1 MNSCNVSTNQFDSFK
16 EKINTV
22 LLNNDNTDDIIV
34 ELYELIRPK
43 PYKDEYL
50 SLMFQTLDSRVGENP
65 TLDGKTIGKIKN
77 SINKLLLKSRGEKL
91 CQLESLNL
99 QKKHIND
106 LYFGHSSAINRM
118 HNRFKNRMLQSSI
131 IDVEQGIIVESDNE
145 LNENIRK
152 FKIELL
158 NNIIIYINNQIEGT
172 GLEPLPAYAP
182 NGLDANSDPIN
193 PDFYAYVMSYGGII
207 GELIDNVRSGKT
219 PLYEGD
225 FRKQTETEKI
235 YNDLVILNN
244 FDYLVDYMFDKIVSV
259 DPITNGYVDDMSGSK
274 YELKLFG
281 LQNMLWSAES
291 LDAKD
296 IRHNVASLTKLLI
309 TTIHKTVNGHPKKDE
324 FLNVNELNNISTTL
338 KKLESELLV
347 KKRQCVHRKY
357 QPKNDAEKQILKKDI
372 SFNENPVL
380 ALRTLIEYA
389 QIIDNKQY
397 NSIID
402 PLRVYLY
409 EGITDENGE
418 YIEHPIRQIQKDDFE
433 YKADIHDSDI
443 ANSTNIEAL
452 FAYELLKS
460 VPVIYTSYY
469 NGGRIKY
476 TDVAGSYFAPNEIK
490 NNIIEGINTILSN
503 LNSGVFNRF
512 INNYEVKDGDNSYT
526 SQKIIDEKKKDVNNP
541 LFSEL
546 LYSPQL
552 IQDFRLLFGI
562 ELNKDFVSIL
572 KSYITATDGDAL
584 EYIMSFMDQIRA
596 MVSGINSEKDKIP
609 DIRSAIENNL
619 DSLSKSNK
627 YYQAITKAVTAIAG
641 KKPITT
647 ITDSNDNKIP
657 VYRLSS
663 TGFEDTYYIQQYLKK
678 HGGDD
683 NTNVLA
689 RFPGLFSGEGN
700 VKYTTSTAIR
710 LEAVR
715 DEDSSNNKSGNKMN
729 IVEAFKASF
738 AGDFISLM
746 MENGIFGSQMMTYS
760 DKVSIILKLFNA
772 ETDISSAF
780 ETNEKGI
787 TLKNIDNE
795 KLFALY
801 FATQN
806 LYYEKVFNNVLN
818 KWNVILSN
826 YNRLY
831 NNAYEKKEIN
841 TWLDL
846 QAFMNH
852 LNGMANEN
860 KMKPMDLLRSI
871 LLNAN
876 AHIEL
881 TDQLDYMLTQDK
893 KLHVNNSLRLHYDL
907 TRKDNIFKDVFIKTY
922 EREFIE
928 KIKKYGIGNNIKDIL
943 PPQYKDKLNDVYT
956 ELGVSKGFKDDQIYD
971 EESFEL
977 NPLVKKYLLLTNM
990 LKDSYLGITVKH
1002 PYIHVIKKIN
1012 DIPKQDTL
1020 FETAE
1025 SKEEMQAY
1033 DMQNAYDQIM
1043 QDESERVKAAMKR
1056 MVILPAT
1063 KECYAQ
1069 KLLNG
1074 VPKEYNIS
1082 VIEDDEQEVF
1092 NFRGE
1097 SDGLKVYDGS
1107 SWENPFMSVLEET
1120 SLIAKGIR
1128 GTKKPIGMY
1137 SGNGYALLCK
1147 YAQFPIT
1154 NRKIIDTIGSTNSL
1168 LNMMKKMNSIKFVDA
1183 NGYCI
1188 DKYGRV
1194 LNPKNPIQLDITR
1207 NFLGIHINPGQLNK
1221 NKGLYFREGTRYYKI
1236 LDLEKDSTQ
1245 QNNYIITLVEVDK
1258 NGNETTIEEK
1268 GVKKPLTF
1276 TRKQSIQTIYELWMA
1291 LGGYNSVELKNGE
1304 LDFSEDSIYTVVQY
1318 MNNVGI
1324 PISRQRVQDGDVS
1337 QETLYQPLK
1346 HAMIH
1351 MIANAS
1357 AVKNGQTNVNSV
1369 KSWISEY
1376 DANNKNTHLLY
1387 FTVDSAQFGS
1397 QMDGNHESDDAEL
1410 TEMSQV
1416 ITALAANGIST
1427 EEAKEAYSSIASIIE
1442 FSIKN
1447 TSQQLRLAQEGN
1459 LQKVG
1464 EQITN
1469 DIIKQFKED
1478 DKISISDAIYNTI
1491 QRQGNKILPYNDPN
1505 FYNLFI
1511 SSVIANLSNN
1521 TLRRKYPGIAAIL
1534 NPSAKMHMVYDVE
1547 GKTFMTSDAIRT
1559 GLDIIKN
1566 AVDSI
1571 KDIKLKDII
1580 IQDVI
1585 EELTDQDIVNFY
1597 IGYLKNVK
1605 TNQEN
1610 EYLEYLFSLD
1620 NIDEFR
1626 DEIQE
1631 YLVKSVSSKTLNLY
1645 DTYSLDRDSDV
1656 IYIDTL
1662 EKLKEAHKNDI
1673 TVVKYLNAKRDL
1685 RPVTITY
1692 DIEKTDSDGNTYLD
1706 HQNAFTSEINELS
1719 FTLDRVIN
1727 EYRKSG
1733 SKLQYIE
1740 DAQQDD
1746 KIKSLF
1752 DFLKNYNIDG
1762 ELTFEDF
1769 FKKIGDR
1776 SQSDIYWFKK
1786 KIKQLRDRQFELL
1799 HYGFSFNSV
1808 QIQDG
1813 EYLWGNLL
1821 EGVDIEESIN
1831 DNNIN
1836 NCINKPNQIQK
1847 VYNVNIQEAE
1857 MIAPKVFRSLFGIDQ
1872 KSQVQIDKNF
1882 FVNKLKQFDYPDIKA
1897 DLQIVTKND
1906 SYEVVFVKDIENV
1919 GRKYGDR
1926 VRTKDGYAYDLSGKK
1941 IFAVPQNVYAYEKQT
1956 SNGKIV
1962 TFVIENNDSN
1972 KQKYLKQIT
1981 KSLDD
1986 FLYITIGKTEWNKQE
2001 EKLKD
2006 LVDLCYNLNY
2016 IPFIKQK
2023 YRTFNNLE
2031 KIDESIINQF
2041 NSTISDE
2048 LGNMM
2053 YSSYMMSNHTVSARI
2068 PSQALQSFMSM
2079 KIVAYT
2085 DDESNNAFVSIWQPY
2100 LQGSDFDIDKAYN
2113 LMYSF
2118 SNSGLYEHWSPLF
2131 DFSSYESLQASEW
2144 LPAPD
2149 KNHLVKIDGD
2159 DSIQTNISFLL
2170 TDNIQQQD
2178 VSFFSILF
2186 GNYVK
2191 NLNEIEK
2198 LNADLEPGS
2207 EIYEENIKRI
2217 KQLNIDNIKIK
2228 ARIIKYIN
2236 SQDTKTLVTI
2246 KVNSAYQNI
2255 LQDLVSQINEHQTY
2269 EYEDGAVRN
2278 LVVSN
2283 IRKTINDFRNMDS
2296 AYSPVS
2302 MSCFLDPIK
2311 KLNIDSDVKNIY
2323 DGFTVFEITEENN
2336 IGRDTVGVMANGT
2349 KVFFTITQYLNKY
2362 YQRTKDFKKTD
2373 PQVFFKDVKLKLN
2386 NGQEV
2391 QYQFSTIS
2399 DIKLNKQQR
2408 ADLMELFRNTFSEQQ
2423 MQRLSFIDDDA
2434 SLVISALVS
2443 LATDNAKE
2451 LGLAKMNANL
2461 DLASMHVYLT
2471 ILGVDPSIIVK
2482 YTTTKLFKQM
2492 AATINPDILTTD
2504 HYNGSRT
2511 PNFTLLSQMAQ
2522 DADSDKLRGSGEWTK
2537 EDVEQLKE
2545 IYYASKELKDLAS
2558 ILGINQG
2565 LTAKIDG
2572 LYSLKDRLER
2582 AWLNMLKQNEFFLDN
2597 SEAQKAVKR
2606 PRTNIRQNYGDV
2618 TKLDFS
2624 GCNSLKTDLINDVKK
2639 LLTDSEVGASCLEA
2653 LKGNFDFNMFFENDK
2668 YREFIIKTYDMYKH
2682 TFNVYDIVNDSENFG
2697 AMLRASQIVTKFLST
2712 VSKKF
2717 DFQFNKARQIYER
2730 GYDKVTGIGYT
2741 VYTEGSKEEQK
2752 INPKQGE
2759 TGKIATTDSYY
2770 RFGNWV
2776 KFGYTVE
2783 EDETGE
2789 AHSSKY
2795 IKNITLPKWDSK
2807 MAIEA
2812 GRYWDDMIVRN
2823 FLLSGL
2829 FDKGG
2834 YYYIDVN
2841 HLSTKACLDN
2851 AYQIYDQHNPEDK
2864 FNQFKFIKAY
2874 VEKILIPRLTAED
2887 PENEFLKS
2895 IALKY
2900 DKADMLTK
2908 YQFKVSMNDLSDPN
2922 NLFKR
2927 DMIQFGFNKI
2937 AEMELNINEDKTVT
2951 IGDILYLYHLI
2962 VNKNRMGQYSLN
2974 AIFGEYMNNS
2984 NNIIGNKF
2992 IEFQTQN
2999 MQKDLE
3005 GIDEVDFMLYM
3016 LKRQLSIKDKE
3027 SGNEIGKKFLIANDK
3042 EYRSLDQ
3049 VFVSE
3054 TPSLSNID
3062 LSIKIDYIMRN
3073 LLEGGVKLEYK
3084 CD

>member
-1 MNSCNVSTNQFDSFK
+1 MNSCNISTNQFDSFK

-22 LLNNDNTDDIIV
+22 LSSNNNTDDIIV
-34 ELYELIRPK
+34 KLYELIRPK

-65 TLDGKTIGKIKN
+65 TLDEKAISSLKEENDKIRN
-77 SINKLLLKSRGEKL
+77 SINKLLLKSREEKQ

-99 QKKHIND
+99 QGKHIND

-118 HNRFKNRMLQSSI
+118 HNRFKTRMLQSSI
-131 IDVEQGIIVESDNE
+131 IDVEQGIIVESDHE

-158 NNIIIYINNQIEGT
+158 NNIITYINEQIEGKD
-172 GLEPLPAYAP
+172 LEALPAYAP

-225 FRKQTETEKI
+225 FRKQTKTEKI

-259 DPITNGYVDDMSGSK
+259 DPVTSGYVDDMSGNK

-347 KKRQCVHRKY
+347 KKRQYVHGKY
-357 QPKNDAEKQILKKDI
+357 QPKNDAEEQILKKDI
-372 SFNENPVL
+372 SFNDSPVL

-409 EGITDENGE
+409 EGITDEKGN
-418 YIEHPIRQIQKDDFE
+418 YLEHPIREIQKDDFE

-512 INNYEVKDGDNSYT
+512 INNYEVKNGNNSYT
-526 SQKIIDEKKKDVNNP
+526 SQNIIDEKKKDVNNP

-552 IQDFRLLFGI
+552 TQDFRLLFGI
-562 ELNKDFVSIL
+562 ELNEDFVSIL
-572 KSYITATDGDAL
+572 KSYIKATDGDAL

-596 MVSGINSEKDKIP
+596 MVSGINSNKDKIP
-609 DIRSAIENNL
+609 DIRSAIEKNL

-729 IVEAFKASF
+729 IIEAFKASF

-746 MENGIFGSQMMTYS
+746 MENGIFGSQIMTYS

-780 ETNEKGI
+780 STNETGI

-795 KLFALY
+795 RLFALY
-801 FATQN
+801 FTTQN
-806 LYYEKVFNNVLN
+806 LYYEKVFNNILK
-818 KWNVILSN
+818 KWNIILSN

-831 NNAYEKKEIN
+831 NNTYEKKEIN

-846 QAFMNH
+846 QEFMNH
-852 LNGMANEN
+852 LNRKANEN
-860 KMKPMDLLRSI
+860 KMKPMDLLRNI

-893 KLHVNNSLRLHYDL
+893 KLHINNSLRLHYDL

-943 PPQYKDKLNDVYT
+943 PPQYRDKLNDVYT

-1002 PYIHVIKKIN
+1002 PYIHVIKKFN
-1012 DIPKQDTL
+1012 DIPKQDD
-1020 FETAE
+1020 FFKVAE
-1025 SKEEMQAY
+1025 EKGDINLSA
-1033 DMQNAYDQIM
+1033 MQNAYDQIM

-1092 NFRGE
+1092 NFKGE

-1168 LNMMKKMNSIKFVDA
+1168 LNMMKKMNSIKFTDD

-1236 LDLEKDSTQ
+1236 LDLEKDPTK

-1258 NGNETTIEEK
+1258 NGNETTIEEN

-1324 PISRQRVQDGDVS
+1324 PISRQRVQDGDIS

-1357 AVKNGQTNVNSV
+1357 AVKNGQTNINSV
-1369 KSWISEY
+1369 KSWTSEY

-1427 EEAKEAYSSIASIIE
+1427 EEAKEAYSSIADIIE
-1442 FSIKN
+1442 LSIKN
-1447 TSQQLRLAQEGN
+1447 TSQQLKIAQEGN

-1534 NPSAKMHMVYDVE
+1534 NPSAKMHMVYDIE

-1571 KDIKLKDII
+1571 KNIELKEAITKNII
-1580 IQDVI
+1580 RK
-1585 EELTDQDIVNFY
+1585 LTDQDIVNFY
-1597 IGYLKNVK
+1597 IGYLRFAE
-1605 TNQEN
+1605 TNREN
-1610 EYLEYLFSLD
+1610 EYLQYLFSLN
-1620 NIDEFR
+1620 NIDELR
-1626 DEIQE
+1626 NEIQE
-1631 YLVKSVSSKTLNLY
+1631 YLVEQVYSKMLNLY
-1645 DTYSLDRDSDV
+1645 DTYSLNEDSDV

-1662 EKLKEAHKNDI
+1662 EKLKEAHENNI
-1673 TVVKYLNAKRDL
+1673 IVVKHLNAKRDL

-1692 DIEKTDSDGNTYLD
+1692 DTDLG
-1706 HQNAFTSEINELS
+1706 HQNVFTDEINELS
-1719 FTLDRVIN
+1719 FTFDRVVN
-1727 EYRKSG
+1727 EYRKIKNSEN
-1733 SKLQYIE
+1733 KLQYIE
-1740 DAQQDD
+1740 NAKQDD

-1752 DFLKNYNIDG
+1752 DFLKNYNIEG
-1762 ELTFEDF
+1762 VLTFEDF
-1769 FKKIGDR
+1769 FKKIGDK

-1799 HYGFSFNSV
+1799 HYGFSFNPV
-1808 QIQDG
+1808 WIQNG
-1813 EYLWGNLL
+1813 EYVWGDLL
-1821 EGVDIEESIN
+1821 EDIDIEESIN
-1831 DNNIN
+1831 DNNIDKY
-1836 NCINKPNQIQK
+1836 INRPNQIQK

-1882 FVNKLKQFDYPDIKA
+1882 FINKLKQFDYPDIKS

-1926 VRTKDGYAYDLSGKK
+1926 VRTKDGYAYDSSGKK

-1956 SNGKIV
+1956 SHGKIV
-1962 TFVIENNDSN
+1962 TFVIGNDDSN

-2016 IPFIKQK
+2016 IPFIKQN

-2041 NSTISDE
+2041 NSTMSDE

-2170 TDNIQQQD
+2170 VNNEQEQD
-2178 VSFFSILF
+2178 KSFFSILF
-2186 GNYVK
+2186 NNYV
-2191 NLNEIEK
+2191 NSSNEIDK
-2198 LNADLEPGS
+2198 
-2207 EIYEENIKRI
+2207 
-2217 KQLNIDNIKIK
+2217 IKIK

-2236 SQDTKTLVTI
+2236 SLDTNKSVTI
-2246 KVNSAYQNI
+2246 RVNEVYQDI

-2269 EYEDGAVRN
+2269 EYGDGAARN

-2283 IRKTINDFRNMDS
+2283 VRKTINDFRNMDS

-2362 YQRTKDFKKTD
+2362 YQKTKDFKKTD
-2373 PQVFFKDVKLKLN
+2373 PQVFFKDIKLKLN
-2386 NGQEV
+2386 DGQEV

-2522 DADSDKLRGSGEWTK
+2522 DANSDKLRGSGEWTK

-2572 LYSLKDRLER
+2572 LYSLKDRLGR
-2582 AWLNMLKQNEFFLDN
+2582 AWLNMLKQNEVFLDN
-2597 SEAQKAVKR
+2597 SEAQKAIKR

-2624 GCNSLKTDLINDVKK
+2624 GCNPLKIDLINDVKH
-2639 LLTDSEVGASCLEA
+2639 LLIDSEVGTSCLEA

-2741 VYTEGSKEEQK
+2741 VYNKGSKEEQT

-2759 TGKIATTDSYY
+2759 TGKIAATDSSY

-2829 FDKGG
+2829 FNEGG
-2834 YYYIDVN
+2834 DYYIDVN
-2841 HLSTKACLDN
+2841 YLSQKADLKN

-2874 VEKILIPRLTAED
+2874 VEKILIPRLTASD

-2951 IGDILYLYHLI
+2951 VGDILYLYHLI

-2974 AIFGEYMNNS
+2974 AMFGEYINNP
-2984 NNIIGNKF
+2984 NNLIGNKF

-3027 SGNEIGKKFLIANDK
+3027 SGNEIGKKFLMVNDK

-3049 VFVSE
+3049 IFVSE

>member
-16 EKINTV
+16 NKVNEV
-22 LLNNDNTDDIIV
+22 LSNNDNTDDIIV

-65 TLDGKTIGKIKN
+65 TLDGKAIGKIKN

-158 NNIIIYINNQIEGT
+158 NNIITYINSQIEGT
-172 GLEPLPAYAP
+172 GLEPLPVYAP
-182 NGLDANSDPIN
+182 NGLDANNDPIN
-193 PDFYAYVMSYGGII
+193 PDFYAYVMSYHGII
-207 GELIDNVRSGKT
+207 GELIYNVRSGKT

-225 FRKQTETEKI
+225 FRKQTYTEEI

-259 DPITNGYVDDMSGSK
+259 DPITSGYVDDMSGNK

-324 FLNVNELNNISTTL
+324 FLNESELNNISTTL

-347 KKRQCVHRKY
+347 KKRQYVHGKY
-357 QPKNDAEKQILKKDI
+357 QPKNDAEEQILKKDI
-372 SFNENPVL
+372 SFNDNPVL

-402 PLRVYLY
+402 PLRIYLY
-409 EGITDENGE
+409 KGITDENEE
-418 YIEHPIRQIQKDDFE
+418 YLEKPIREIQKIDFD
-433 YKADIHDSDI
+433 YKKDIHDSDV

-503 LNSGVFNRF
+503 LNSGVFGRF
-512 INNYEVKDGDNSYT
+512 INNYEIKDGDNSYT

-541 LFSEL
+541 MFSEL
-546 LYSPQL
+546 LQSDQL
-552 IQDFRLLFGI
+552 KQDFNLLFGI
-562 ELNKDFVSIL
+562 DLNEDFVSIL
-572 KSYITATDGDAL
+572 KLYTKENPTDGDAL
-584 EYIMSFMDQIRA
+584 EYIISFMDQIRTI
-596 MVSGINSEKDKIP
+596 VSGINSEKDKIP
-609 DIRSAIENNL
+609 DIRSAIENNINE
-619 DSLSKSNK
+619 LSKSNK

-678 HGGDD
+678 HSGDD

-780 ETNEKGI
+780 ETNETGI

-795 KLFALY
+795 RLFALY

-806 LYYEKVFNNVLN
+806 LYYEKVFNNILK
-818 KWNVILSN
+818 KWNIILSN

-831 NNAYEKKEIN
+831 NNAYKKEKIN

-846 QAFMNH
+846 QEFMNH
-852 LNGMANEN
+852 LNGKANEN

-943 PPQYKDKLNDVYT
+943 PPQYRDKLNDVYT
-956 ELGVSKGFKDDQIYD
+956 ELGVSKDFKNDQIYD

-1002 PYIHVIKKIN
+1002 PYIHVIKNFN
-1012 DIPKQDTL
+1012 DIPKQDD
-1020 FETAE
+1020 FFKAAE
-1025 SKEEMQAY
+1025 EKGEINLSA
-1033 DMQNAYDQIM
+1033 MQNAYDQIM

-1092 NFRGE
+1092 NFKGE

-1168 LNMMKKMNSIKFVDA
+1168 LNMMKKMNSIKFT
-1183 NGYCI
+1183 NEKGQYI

-1194 LNPKNPIQLDITR
+1194 PDLNNPIQLDITR

-1236 LDLEKDSTQ
+1236 LDLKKDPTK
-1245 QNNYIITLVEVDK
+1245 QNNYILELVEVDK
-1258 NGNETTIEEK
+1258 YGNEETIVED
-1268 GVKKPLTF
+1268 GVKKLLTF
-1276 TRKQSIQTIYELWMA
+1276 TREQSIQTIYDLWMA

-1324 PISRQRVQDGDVS
+1324 PLSKKRVQDGDIS

-1376 DANNKNTHLLY
+1376 NADDKNTHLLY

-1447 TSQQLRLAQEGN
+1447 TSKQLKLAQEGN

-1559 GLDIIKN
+1559 GLEIIKN

-1571 KDIKLKDII
+1571 KNIELKKT
-1580 IQDVI
+1580 VI
-1585 EELTDQDIVNFY
+1585 SEITEELTDQDIVNFY
-1597 IGYLKNVK
+1597 IGYLRFAE

-1626 DEIQE
+1626 SEIQE

-1645 DTYSLDRDSDV
+1645 DTYHLEESDEV

-1662 EKLKEAHKNDI
+1662 EKLKEAHKSDI
-1673 TVVKYLNAKRDL
+1673 TVVKHLNAKRDL

-1727 EYRKSG
+1727 EYRKSEN
-1733 SKLQYIE
+1733 KLQYIE
-1740 DAQQDD
+1740 NAQQDD

-1769 FKKIGDR
+1769 FKRIGDK

-1808 QIQDG
+1808 QTQDG

-1821 EGVDIEESIN
+1821 EGIDIEESIN

-1836 NCINKPNQIQK
+1836 NYINKPNQIQK

-1906 SYEVVFVKDIENV
+1906 SYEVVFVKNIENV

-1926 VRTKDGYAYDLSGKK
+1926 VRTKDGYAYDSSGKK

-1956 SNGKIV
+1956 SHGKIV
-1962 TFVIENNDSN
+1962 TFVIGNDDSN

-2023 YRTFNNLE
+2023 YKTFNNLE

-2170 TDNIQQQD
+2170 VNNEQEQD
-2178 VSFFSILF
+2178 KSFFSILF
-2186 GNYVK
+2186 NNYV
-2191 NLNEIEK
+2191 NSSNEIDK
-2198 LNADLEPGS
+2198 
-2207 EIYEENIKRI
+2207 
-2217 KQLNIDNIKIK
+2217 IKIK

-2236 SQDTKTLVTI
+2236 SLDTNKSVTI
-2246 KVNSAYQNI
+2246 RVNEVYQDI

-2269 EYEDGAVRN
+2269 EYGDGAARN

-2283 IRKTINDFRNMDS
+2283 VRKTINDFRNMDS

-2311 KLNIDSDVKNIY
+2311 KLNIDSDIKNIY

-2362 YQRTKDFKKTD
+2362 YQKTKDFKKTD
-2373 PQVFFKDVKLKLN
+2373 PQVFFKDIKLKLN
-2386 NGQEV
+2386 DGQEV

-2408 ADLMELFRNTFSEQQ
+2408 ADLMELFRNTFTEQQ

-2522 DADSDKLRGSGEWTK
+2522 DADSNKLRGSGEWTK

-2582 AWLNMLKQNEFFLDN
+2582 AWLNMLKQNEVFLDN
-2597 SEAQKAVKR
+2597 SEAQKAIKR

-2624 GCNSLKTDLINDVKK
+2624 GCNPLKTDLINDVKR

-2697 AMLRASQIVTKFLST
+2697 AMLRASQIVTKFLSI

-2741 VYTEGSKEEQK
+2741 VYTKGSKEEQK

-2759 TGKIATTDSYY
+2759 TGKIGATDSYY

-2776 KFGYTVE
+2776 KIGYTVE
-2783 EDETGE
+2783 EDETGGTE
-2789 AHSSKY
+2789 SAKY
-2795 IKNITLPKWDSK
+2795 IKNIKLPVWNAK

-2812 GRYWDDMIVRN
+2812 GRYWDDMMVRN

-2829 FDKGG
+2829 FNEGG
-2834 YYYIDVN
+2834 DYYIDVN
-2841 HLSTKACLDN
+2841 YLSQKADLKN
-2851 AYQIYDQHNPEDK
+2851 AYQIYDQHDPEDK

-2874 VEKILIPRLTAED
+2874 VEKILIPRLTAAD
-2887 PENEFLKS
+2887 PDNEFLKS

-2908 YQFKVSMNDLSDPN
+2908 YQFKISMNDLSDPN

-2937 AEMELNINEDKTVT
+2937 AEMELNINEDKSVTV
-2951 IGDILYLYHLI
+2951 GDILYLYHLI

-2984 NNIIGNKF
+2984 NNLIGNKF

>member
-16 EKINTV
+16 DKINEV
-22 LLNNDNTDDIIV
+22 LSNNDNTDDIIV

-50 SLMFQTLDSRVGENP
+50 SLMFQTLDSRVGQIP
-65 TLDGKTIGKIKN
+65 TLDEKAIGKIKN
-77 SINKLLLKSRGEKL
+77 SINKLLLKSRGEKQ

-131 IDVEQGIIVESDNE
+131 IDVQQGIIVESDNE

-158 NNIIIYINNQIEGT
+158 NNIITYINNQIEGT
-172 GLEPLPAYAP
+172 GLEPLPVYAP
-182 NGLDANSDPIN
+182 NGLDANNDPIN
-193 PDFYAYVMSYGGII
+193 PDFYAYVMSYHGII
-207 GELIDNVRSGKT
+207 GELIYNVRSRQK

-225 FRKQTETEKI
+225 FREQTYTEKI

-259 DPITNGYVDDMSGSK
+259 DPVTNGYVDDMSGSK

-309 TTIHKTVNGHPKKDE
+309 TTIHKTVNGRPKKDE
-324 FLNVNELNNISTTL
+324 FLDVNELNNISATL
-338 KKLESELLV
+338 KKLESEILT
-347 KKRQCVHRKY
+347 KKRQYVHGKY
-357 QPKNDAEKQILKKDI
+357 QPKNDAEEQILKKDI
-372 SFNENPVL
+372 SFNDNPVL

-409 EGITDENGE
+409 KGITDKNGN
-418 YIEHPIRQIQKDDFE
+418 YLEHPIIEIQKADFE
-433 YKADIHDSDI
+433 YKAEIHDSDI

-512 INNYEVKDGDNSYT
+512 INNYEVKNGDNSYT
-526 SQKIIDEKKKDVNNP
+526 TQNIKDQKKKDINNP

-562 ELNKDFVSIL
+562 ELNEDFVSIL
-572 KSYITATDGDAL
+572 KSYIQATDGDAL

-596 MVSGINSEKDKIP
+596 TVSGINSKKDEIP
-609 DIRSAIENNL
+609 DIRFAIENNIN
-619 DSLSKSNK
+619 DLSKTNK

-678 HGGDD
+678 HGNDD
-683 NTNVLA
+683 NTNILA

-729 IVEAFKASF
+729 IIEAFKASF

-746 MENGIFGSQMMTYS
+746 MENGIFGSQIMTYS

-780 ETNEKGI
+780 ETNETGI
-787 TLKNIDNE
+787 TLKNISVE
-795 KLFALY
+795 KLEALY
-801 FATQN
+801 FATQK
-806 LYYEKVFNNVLN
+806 LYYEKVFDNVLK
-818 KWNVILSN
+818 KWNLILSN

-831 NNAYEKKEIN
+831 NNAYKKEEIK

-846 QAFMNH
+846 QEFMNH
-852 LNGMANEN
+852 LNQKANDD
-860 KMKPMDLLRSI
+860 KVKPLDLLRSI

-876 AHIEL
+876 AHIEV
-881 TDQLDYMLTQDK
+881 TDQLDYMLTEDK
-893 KLHVNNSLRLHYDL
+893 KLHVNNSLRLNYDL
-907 TRKDNIFKDVFIKTY
+907 TRNDILFRDVFIKTY
-922 EREFIE
+922 ERGFIE
-928 KIKKYGIGNNIKDIL
+928 KLYKYGIGDELKDIL
-943 PPQYKDKLNDVYT
+943 PPQYRGDLNEVYKQ
-956 ELGVSKGFKDDQIYD
+956 LGVLKEQEKFGSNKIYND
-971 EESFEL
+971 KFEL
-977 NPLVKKYLLLTNM
+977 NPLVRKYLLLTNM

-1002 PYIHVIKKIN
+1002 PYIHVIKKFNNISE
-1012 DIPKQDTL
+1012 QDRL
-1020 FETAE
+1020 FRIAE
-1025 SKEEMQAY
+1025 EKGNIEVSNMQK
-1033 DMQNAYDQIM
+1033 AYDQIM
-1043 QDESERVKAAMKR
+1043 PDEIERIKAAMKR
-1056 MVILPAT
+1056 MVILPGT
-1063 KECYAQ
+1063 KEIYAQ

-1074 VPKEYNIS
+1074 VPEDYNIAA
-1082 VIEDDEQEVF
+1082 IEDDEQEVF
-1092 NFRGE
+1092 NFKGE
-1097 SDGLKVYDGS
+1097 SDHLKVYDGS
-1107 SWENPFMSVLEET
+1107 AIENPFMSVLEET

-1168 LNMMKKMNSIKFVDA
+1168 LNMMKKMNSIKFVDD

-1194 LNPKNPIQLDITR
+1194 INSKNPIQLDITR

-1236 LDLEKDSTQ
+1236 LDLEKDLTK

-1258 NGNETTIEEK
+1258 NGNETTIEEN
-1268 GVKKPLTF
+1268 GVKKPLSF
-1276 TRKQSIQTIYELWMA
+1276 TRKQSITTVYELWMA

-1324 PISRQRVQDGDVS
+1324 PINKRRIQDGDIS

-1351 MIANAS
+1351 MVANSS
-1357 AVKNGQTNVNSV
+1357 AIKNGLTNVNSV
-1369 KSWISEY
+1369 KAWTSEY
-1376 DANNKNTHLLY
+1376 NEKDKNTHLLF
-1387 FTVDSAQFGS
+1387 FTASSAQFGS
-1397 QMDGNHESDDAEL
+1397 QMDGNHASDNALL

-1427 EEAKEAYSSIASIIE
+1427 EEAKEAYSSIANIIE
-1442 FSIKN
+1442 LSIKN
-1447 TSQQLRLAQEGN
+1447 ISQQLKLAQEGN

-1491 QRQGNKILPYNDPN
+1491 QRQGNKILPYDDPN

-1511 SSVIANLSNN
+1511 SSVIADLSNN

-1534 NPSAKMHMVYDVE
+1534 NPSAKMFMVYDIE
-1547 GKTFMTSDAIRT
+1547 GKTFMVSDAIRA
-1559 GLDIIKN
+1559 GLEIIKN
-1566 AVDSI
+1566 TVDSI
-1571 KDIKLKDII
+1571 KNIELKKT
-1580 IQDVI
+1580 VI
-1585 EELTDQDIVNFY
+1585 SEITEELTDQDIVNFY
-1597 IGYLKNVK
+1597 IGYLRFAE

-1733 SKLQYIE
+1733 NKLQYIE
-1740 DAQQDD
+1740 NAKQDN

-1769 FKKIGDR
+1769 FKKIGDK
-1776 SQSDIYWFKK
+1776 SQSDIYWFRKK
-1786 KIKQLRDRQFELL
+1786 VKQLRDRQFELL

-1808 QIQDG
+1808 QVQDG

-1821 EGVDIEESIN
+1821 ENIDIEESIN

-1836 NCINKPNQIQK
+1836 NYINKPNQIQK

-1919 GRKYGDR
+1919 GKKYGDR
-1926 VRTKDGYAYDLSGKK
+1926 VRTKDGYAYDSSGKK

-1956 SNGKIV
+1956 SHGKIV
-1962 TFVIENNDSN
+1962 TFVTGNDDSN

-2048 LGNMM
+2048 LGNIM

-2079 KIVAYT
+2079 KIIAYT

-2149 KNHLVKIDGD
+2149 KNHLVKINGD

-2170 TDNIQQQD
+2170 VNNEQEQD
-2178 VSFFSILF
+2178 KSFFSILF
-2186 GNYVK
+2186 NNYV
-2191 NLNEIEK
+2191 NSSNEI
-2198 LNADLEPGS
+2198 D
-2207 EIYEENIKRI
+2207 R
-2217 KQLNIDNIKIK
+2217 IKIK

-2236 SQDTKTLVTI
+2236 NLDAKESVTI
-2246 KVNSAYQNI
+2246 RVNEAYQDI

-2269 EYEDGAVRN
+2269 EYEDGAARN

-2283 IRKTINDFRNMDS
+2283 VRKTINDFRNMDS

-2311 KLNIDSDVKNIY
+2311 ELDKLNTKTDIKNIY

-2362 YQRTKDFKKTD
+2362 YKRTKDFKKTD
-2373 PQVFFKDVKLKLN
+2373 PQVFFKDIKLKLKD
-2386 NGQEV
+2386 GQKV

-2408 ADLMELFRNTFSEQQ
+2408 ADLMELFRNTFSEEQ

-2492 AATINPDILTTD
+2492 AETINPDILTTD

-2511 PNFTLLSQMAQ
+2511 PNFTLLSQMAVN
-2522 DADSDKLRGSGEWTK
+2522 ADSDKLRGSGEWTK

-2572 LYSLKDRLER
+2572 LYSLKDRLGR

-2597 SEAQKAVKR
+2597 SEAQKAIKR
-2606 PRTNIRQNYGDV
+2606 PRTNIRQNYGDIS
-2618 TKLDFS
+2618 KLDFS
-2624 GCNSLKTDLINDVKK
+2624 GCNPLKTDLINDVRRI
-2639 LLTDSEVGASCLEA
+2639 LIESEVRDNCLEA

-2741 VYTEGSKEEQK
+2741 VYTEGSKEEQT

-2759 TGKIATTDSYY
+2759 TGKIAATNSSY

-2829 FDKGG
+2829 FDEKDKNGKKGE
-2834 YYYIDVN
+2834 YYIDVN
-2841 HLSTKACLDN
+2841 YLSTKADLKN

-2874 VEKILIPRLTAED
+2874 VEKILIPRLTASD

-2937 AEMELNINEDKTVT
+2937 AERELNINENKTVT
-2951 IGDILYLYHLI
+2951 VGDILYLYHLI

-2984 NNIIGNKF
+2984 NNLIGNKF
-2992 IEFQTQN
+2992 IKFQTQN
-2999 MQKDLE
+2999 MQKNLE

>member
-50 SLMFQTLDSRVGENP
+50 SLMFQTLDSRVGQIP
-65 TLDGKTIGKIKN
+65 TLDGKAIGKIKN

-99 QKKHIND
+99 QEKHIND

-131 IDVEQGIIVESDNE
+131 IDVQQGIIVESDHE

-158 NNIIIYINNQIEGT
+158 NNIIKYINNQVERK

-219 PLYEGD
+219 PLYEGN
-225 FRKQTETEKI
+225 FKEQTYTEEI

-259 DPITNGYVDDMSGSK
+259 DPITSGYVDDMSGSK

-309 TTIHKTVNGHPKKDE
+309 TTIHKTVNGRPKKDE

-347 KKRQCVHRKY
+347 KKRQYVHGKY
-357 QPKNDAEKQILKKDI
+357 QPKNDAEEQILKKDI
-372 SFNENPVL
+372 SFNDSPVL

-409 EGITDENGE
+409 EGITDEKGN
-418 YIEHPIRQIQKDDFE
+418 YLEHPIREIQKDDFE

-503 LNSGVFNRF
+503 LNSGIFNRF

-552 IQDFRLLFGI
+552 TQDFRLLFGI
-562 ELNKDFVSIL
+562 ELNEDFVSIL
-572 KSYITATDGDAL
+572 KSYIKATDGDAL

-596 MVSGINSEKDKIP
+596 MVSGINSDKDKIL
-609 DIRSAIENNL
+609 DIRSAIEKNL

-683 NTNVLA
+683 NTNILA
-689 RFPGLFSGEGN
+689 RFPGLFSGEEN

-795 KLFALY
+795 RLFALY

-806 LYYEKVFNNVLN
+806 LYYEKVFNNILK

-831 NNAYEKKEIN
+831 NNAYKKEKIN

-846 QAFMNH
+846 QEFMNH
-852 LNGMANEN
+852 LNGKANEN
-860 KMKPMDLLRSI
+860 KMKPMDLLRNI

-893 KLHVNNSLRLHYDL
+893 KIHVNNSLRLHYDL

-928 KIKKYGIGNNIKDIL
+928 KIKKYGIGNDIKNIL
-943 PPQYKDKLNDVYT
+943 PPQYRDKLNDVYT

-1002 PYIHVIKKIN
+1002 PYIHVIKKFN
-1012 DIPKQDTL
+1012 DIPKQDD
-1020 FETAE
+1020 FFKVAE
-1025 SKEEMQAY
+1025 EKGDINLSA
-1033 DMQNAYDQIM
+1033 MQNAYDQII

-1092 NFRGE
+1092 NFKGE

-1168 LNMMKKMNSIKFVDA
+1168 LNMMKKMNSIKFTDD

-1194 LNPKNPIQLDITR
+1194 LNPNNPIQLDITR

-1236 LDLEKDSTQ
+1236 LDLKKDPTK
-1245 QNNYIITLVEVDK
+1245 QNNYILELVEVDK
-1258 NGNETTIEEK
+1258 YGNEETIVEDE
-1268 GVKKPLTF
+1268 VKKPLTF
-1276 TRKQSIQTIYELWMA
+1276 TREQSIQTIYDLWMA

-1324 PISRQRVQDGDVS
+1324 PINRSRVQDGDIS

-1369 KSWISEY
+1369 KSWTSEY
-1376 DANNKNTHLLY
+1376 DADNKNTHLLY

-1427 EEAKEAYSSIASIIE
+1427 EEAKEAYSSIADIIE
-1442 FSIKN
+1442 LSIKN
-1447 TSQQLRLAQEGN
+1447 TSQQLKIAQEGN

-1559 GLDIIKN
+1559 GLEIIKN
-1566 AVDSI
+1566 TVNSI
-1571 KDIKLKDII
+1571 KNIELKKT
-1580 IQDVI
+1580 VI
-1585 EELTDQDIVNFY
+1585 SEITEELTDQDIVNFY
-1597 IGYLKNVK
+1597 IGYLRFAE

-1626 DEIQE
+1626 NEIQD
-1631 YLVKSVSSKTLNLY
+1631 YLIKSVSSKTLNLY
-1645 DTYSLDRDSDV
+1645 DTYSLDKDSDV

-1673 TVVKYLNAKRDL
+1673 TVVKHLTAKRDL

-1692 DIEKTDSDGNTYLD
+1692 DIKKTDLDGNTYLD

-1733 SKLQYIE
+1733 NKLQYIE

-1746 KIKSLF
+1746 KIKFLF

-1769 FKKIGDR
+1769 FKKIGDK
-1776 SQSDIYWFKK
+1776 SQSDIYWFRKK
-1786 KIKQLRDRQFELL
+1786 VKQLRDRQFELL

-1808 QIQDG
+1808 QVQDG

-1821 EGVDIEESIN
+1821 EDIDIEESIN

-1836 NCINKPNQIQK
+1836 NYINKPNQIQK

-1926 VRTKDGYAYDLSGKK
+1926 VRTKDGYAYDSSGKK
-1941 IFAVPQNVYAYEKQT
+1941 LFAVPQNVYAYEKQT
-1956 SNGKIV
+1956 SHGKIV
-1962 TFVIENNDSN
+1962 TFVIWNDDSN

-2170 TDNIQQQD
+2170 VNNEQEQD
-2178 VSFFSILF
+2178 KSFFSILF
-2186 GNYVK
+2186 NNYV
-2191 NLNEIEK
+2191 NSSNEIDK
-2198 LNADLEPGS
+2198 
-2207 EIYEENIKRI
+2207 
-2217 KQLNIDNIKIK
+2217 IKIK

-2236 SQDTKTLVTI
+2236 SLDTNKSVTI
-2246 KVNSAYQNI
+2246 RINEVYQDI
-2255 LQDLVSQINEHQTY
+2255 LQDLISQINEHQTY
-2269 EYEDGAVRN
+2269 EYGDGAARN

-2283 IRKTINDFRNMDS
+2283 VRKTINDFRNMDS

-2362 YQRTKDFKKTD
+2362 YQKTKDFKKTD
-2373 PQVFFKDVKLKLN
+2373 PQVFFKDIKLKLN
-2386 NGQEV
+2386 DGQEV

-2582 AWLNMLKQNEFFLDN
+2582 AWLNMLKQNEFFIDN
-2597 SEAQKAVKR
+2597 SEAQKAIKR

-2624 GCNSLKTDLINDVKK
+2624 GCNPLKTDLINDVKK

-2717 DFQFNKARQIYER
+2717 DFQFNKARQIYEK

-2741 VYTEGSKEEQK
+2741 IYTQGSKEQQT

-2759 TGKIATTDSYY
+2759 TGKIAATDSSY
-2770 RFGNWV
+2770 RFGNWI

-2789 AHSSKY
+2789 ARSSKY
-2795 IKNITLPKWDSK
+2795 IKNIKLPKWDSK

-2829 FDKGG
+2829 FNEGG
-2834 YYYIDVN
+2834 DYYIDVN
-2841 HLSTKACLDN
+2841 YLSQKADLKN

-2937 AEMELNINEDKTVT
+2937 AKMELNINEGTTVT
-2951 IGDILYLYHLI
+2951 VGDILYLYHLI

-2974 AIFGEYMNNS
+2974 AMFGEYINDS
-2984 NNIIGNKF
+2984 NNLIGNKF